1 MARYQNMLVAID
13 PNQDDQPALRRAV
26 YLHQR
31 IGGRIKAFLPIYDFS
46 YEMTTLL
53 SPDERTAMRQGV
65 ISQRTAWIREQARYY
80 MDSGVPIDI
89 KVVWHNRPFEAMIQE
104 VLAGGHDL
112 LLKMTHQH
120 DKLESV
126 IFTPTDWHLLRK
138 CPCPVWM
145 VKDQP
150 WPEAGKALVA
160 VNLASEELYHNSLNE
175 KLVKET
181 IELAEQVNHT
191 EVHLVGAYPVTPINI
206 AIELPEF
213 DPSVYNDAIR
223 GQHLI
228 AMKALRQK
236 FGIDEKM
243 THVEKG
249 LPEEVIPDLSEHL
262 QAGIVVLGTV
272 GRTGISAA
280 FLGNTAEQVIDHLRC
295 DLLVIKPDDYLTPVA
310 LDDEDD

>member
-1 MARYQNMLVAID
+1 MAMYQNMLVVID

-31 IGGRIKAFLPIYDFS
+31 IGGKIKAFLPIYDFS

-65 ISQRTAWIREQARYY
+65 ISQRTAWIREQAKYY
-80 MDSGVPIDI
+80 LEAGVPIEI
-89 KVVWHNRPFEAMIQE
+89 KVVWHNRPFEAIIQE
-104 VLAGGHDL
+104 VIAGSHDL
-112 LLKMTHQH
+112 VLKMAHQH
-120 DKLESV
+120 DRLEAV

-138 CPCPVWM
+138 CPSPVWM

-150 WPEAGKALVA
+150 WPEGGKALVA
-160 VNLASEELYHNSLNE
+160 VNLASEEPYHNALNE

-181 IELAEQVNHT
+181 LQLAEQVNHT

-206 AIELPEF
+206 AIELPE
-213 DPSVYNDAIR
+213 
-223 GQHLI
+223 
-228 AMKALRQK
+228 
-236 FGIDEKM
+236 
-243 THVEKG
+243 
-249 LPEEVIPDLSEHL
+249 EVIPDLAEHL

-272 GRTGISAA
+272 GRTGLSAA

-295 DLLVIKPDDYLTPVA
+295 DLLVIKPDEYQTPVE

>member
-1 MARYQNMLVAID
+1 MAKYQNMLVVID
-13 PNQDDQPALRRAV
+13 PNQDEQPALRRAV

-65 ISQRTAWIREQARYY
+65 ISQRSAWIKEQARFYIE
-80 MDSGVPIDI
+80 SGVPIEI
-89 KVVWHNRPFEAMIQE
+89 KVVWHNRPFEAIIQE
-104 VLAGGHDL
+104 ILSDKHDL
-112 LLKMTHQH
+112 LLKMAHQH
-120 DKLESV
+120 DKLEAV

-150 WPEAGKALVA
+150 WPEGGKALVA
-160 VNLASEELYHNSLNE
+160 VNLASEENYHDALNE

-181 IELAEQVNHT
+181 LELADQVNHT

-206 AIELPEF
+206 AIELPDF
-213 DPSVYNDAIR
+213 DPSIYNDAIR
-223 GQHLI
+223 GQHLL

-236 FGIDEKM
+236 FGIDENR

-272 GRTGISAA
+272 GRTGLSAA

-295 DLLVIKPDDYLTPVA
+295 DLLVLKPEQYKTP
-310 LDDEDD
+310 D